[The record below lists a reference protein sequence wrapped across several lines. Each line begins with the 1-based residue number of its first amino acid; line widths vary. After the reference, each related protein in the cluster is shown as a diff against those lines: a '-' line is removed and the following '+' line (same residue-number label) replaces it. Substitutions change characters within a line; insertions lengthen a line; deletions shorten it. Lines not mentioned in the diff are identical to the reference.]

1 LGHHALAVTKG
12 TGGASAWRS
21 GAAGPTGNPA
31 PPAGGDS
38 AGPGSL
44 CGVSVFD
51 ILGSLLR
58 SIDFPGW
65 VMKYKGSHRDTE
77 KHRSGLDLLKCSTVL
92 SSQQKTQGVAFIEK
106 TCGSTSCP
114 LCFSVSL
121 WLPSSAGFATSGY
134 PTSLF
139 AAADARRMITMADAV
154 AQIEELVREA
164 DAELAQVKD
173 GAALEQFRIKYLGS
187 NGKVKGLMKLMG
199 GIPKEEK
206 PAFGQK
212 ANGAKSHIEGG
223 FEAKKQS
230 LNSNASEDKDYV
242 DVTEP
247 GRQPGIG
254 NRHILM
260 KVVDELVELF
270 ARMGFAV
277 ADGPEVEDEFHNFIA
292 LNIPESHP
300 ARDPLDNFYLEK
312 GSGVRVQGS
321 EGKAA
326 AASAASTEPR
336 ILNPEPSLRLLRTQT
351 STVQIRVME
360 KQKPPIRVV
369 IPGRVYRP
377 DTVDA
382 THLFMFHQLEALV
395 VDKGVS
401 MVDLKS
407 TVLQFVRGYFGE
419 DAKVRF
425 RPSFFPFT
433 EPSAEVD
440 VWFEDKQKWIEL
452 GGCGM
457 VHPNVLQAV
466 NIDPEEYTGWAFGF
480 GIERIAM
487 RKYNITDIR
496 HFVENDVRFLRQ
508 F

>member
-1 LGHHALAVTKG
+1 MIIMAEALAQ
-12 TGGASAWRS
+12 
-21 GAAGPTGNPA
+21 
-31 PPAGGDS
+31 
-38 AGPGSL
+38 
-44 CGVSVFD
+44 
-51 ILGSLLR
+51 
-58 SIDFPGW
+58 ID
-65 VMKYKGSHRDTE
+65 
-77 KHRSGLDLLKCSTVL
+77 
-92 SSQQKTQGVAFIEK
+92 
-106 TCGSTSCP
+106 
-114 LCFSVSL
+114 
-121 WLPSSAGFATSGY
+121 
-134 PTSLF
+134 
-139 AAADARRMITMADAV
+139 
-154 AQIEELVREA
+154 ELTREA
-164 DAELAQVKD
+164 DAELAEIRD
-173 GAALEQFRIKYLGS
+173 AAALEQFRIKYLGS
-187 NGKVKGLMKLMG
+187 NGRVKALMKLMG
-199 GIPKEEK
+199 GVPKEAK
-206 PAFGQK
+206 PAFGQR
-212 ANGAKSHIEGG
+212 ANGAKEAITAA

-230 LNSNASEDKDYV
+230 LAASDAGEGKDYV

-247 GRQPGIG
+247 GKQPEMG

-277 ADGPEVEDEFHNFIA
+277 AEGPEVEDEFHNFIA

-300 ARDPLDNFYLEK
+300 ARDPLDNFYLQSDEGTK
-312 GSGVRVQGS
+312 RRSDE
-321 EGKAA
+321 EGKGAA
-326 AASAASTEPR
+326 DAPPSSLRGSVA
-336 ILNPEPSLRLLRTQT
+336 PSLRLLRTQT

-360 KQKPPIRVV
+360 QQKPPIRVV

-395 VDKGVS
+395 IDKDVT

-407 TVLQFVRGYFGE
+407 TVLQFVRGYFG
-419 DAKVRF
+419 AKAQVRF

-457 VHPNVLQAV
+457 VHPNVLKAV
-466 NIDPEEYTGWAFGF
+466 HIDPEEYTGWAFGF

-487 RKYNITDIR
+487 RKYGITDIR
-496 HFVENDVRFLRQ
+496 DLVANDIRFLKQ